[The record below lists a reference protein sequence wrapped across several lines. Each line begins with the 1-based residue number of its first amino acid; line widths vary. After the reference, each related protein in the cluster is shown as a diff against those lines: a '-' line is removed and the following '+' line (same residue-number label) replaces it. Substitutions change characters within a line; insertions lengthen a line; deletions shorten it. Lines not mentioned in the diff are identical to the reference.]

1 MRSFRLFVMGLS
13 AAALSAC
20 TSIPVSSMYQL
31 SKVDFMT
38 MDLNRLR
45 VAVVLPSTIKPRA
58 TGVVM
63 DIKYRSG
70 EEPEKTEKVILVPA
84 TTAADQVGL
93 PSDMAAGNRVYAY
106 RLGTPDVAKLEDI
119 RNRARQAKAEKKKGS
134 LSMGIA
140 AKEFCK
146 TAPLGSGAVYST
158 TYVATSEIGE
168 YIVLTKDIDLRS
180 DAAISASLDHM
191 PDCSTE

>member
-1 MRSFRLFVMGLS
+1 MRNISFFVMGL
-13 AAALSAC
+13 AVTALTAC

-38 MDLNRLR
+38 TDLNRLR
-45 VAVVLPSTIKPRA
+45 IAVVLPASIKPRA

-63 DIKYRSG
+63 EIKYQTGS
-70 EEPEKTEKVILVPA
+70 EPEKMENVILQPA

-93 PSDMAAGNRVYAY
+93 PTGLAAGNKIYAY
-106 RLGTPDVAKLEDI
+106 HLAASDVAKLEDI
-119 RNRARQAKAEKKKGS
+119 RNGARQAKAAKQKGS

-146 TAPLGSGAVYST
+146 AAPLGTGPIYSA
-158 TYVATSEIGE
+158 TYVATSEIGG
-168 YIVLTKDIDLRS
+168 YIVLTKDINLRS
-180 DAAISASLDHM
+180 DATISASLDHM
-191 PDCSTE
+191 PDCSPQ